1 MFILTQPHRCDPQH
15 YRFYTTLPEDLGE
28 AVALAKRRHP
38 PNTNADWN
46 LVMSNA
52 RRKGISITKQMRM
65 ATGRQTVM
73 VPQGEDPA
81 YPLFVATKLIGC
93 LTIKK
98 CVNGAFY
105 EVLSIGKVCQ
115 VRDELTGE
123 VWEASPEDLSQC
135 CQLRHAMTYS
145 KCQGQSL
152 IGTVALWDLHS
163 EHFTRRHLY
172 VGISRV
178 RHGSLLFIN

>member
-1 MFILTQPHRCDPQH
+1 
-15 YRFYTTLPEDLGE
+15 
-28 AVALAKRRHP
+28 
-38 PNTNADWN
+38 
-46 LVMSNA
+46 
-52 RRKGISITKQMRM
+52 
-65 ATGRQTVM
+65 M

-81 YPLFVATKLIGC
+81 YPLFVGTKLIGC

-105 EVLSIGKVCQ
+105 EVLSIGNVCN

-152 IGTVALWDLHS
+152 TVTVALWDLQS
-163 EHFTRRHLY
+163 EHFCVKAPLC
-172 VGISRV
+172 GD
-178 RHGSLLFIN
+178 